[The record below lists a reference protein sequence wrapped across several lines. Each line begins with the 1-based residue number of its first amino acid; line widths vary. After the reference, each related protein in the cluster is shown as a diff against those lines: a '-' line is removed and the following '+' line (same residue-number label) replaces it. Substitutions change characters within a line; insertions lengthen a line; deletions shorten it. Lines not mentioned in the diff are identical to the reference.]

1 MDTAQETGKPRL
13 GELARQTIDTCGGVL
28 AIASPADEGRAAQIV
43 PTVSTDEDMELVLA
57 CCNAQDDVPT
67 IVMLT
72 DRDTA
77 AEWAEAAA
85 GAGVPIVADPDMTEA
100 LEKTRPMPDDL
111 DNPDD
116 PGGWHTQE
124 CNERW
129 AAIVKSNVNRARESH
144 AEAREK
150 AYEAQMQALH
160 ILPADGVADGLE
172 TLAEPWEPISTGL
185 DDMDEA
191 LDGGLPSTGL
201 VMLGAVS
208 SAGKTALAV
217 QIADHIAEATGRE
230 ALYVACEQSAR
241 ELVARSVSRL
251 MMEQTDH
258 GKGYEVCP
266 SSDILRAD
274 KREKWASDRRS
285 TFMEALGYYQLHIGP
300 HMSYLEPKKQPTVK
314 WIRDRA
320 EAVAAHSKKIGRKP
334 PVVFIDYLQLL
345 ASPDPHMSDKQA
357 MDANVMSLRQMARD
371 LHMCV
376 VAISALNRA
385 SYSTGITMES
395 FRESSTI
402 EYSADLLLGL
412 QPEGMRERMKKVS
425 ENKRRAAAED
435 ELSRFKEKAV
445 RDCELVVLKNRN
457 GKIPAPI
464 LLTCYAASSRFVSQH
479 LGKKL
484 EEWQPIEVQVL

>member
-1 MDTAQETGKPRL
+1 MDTAQETGQRL

-28 AIASPADEGRAAQIV
+28 AIASPADEDRAAQIV
-43 PTVSTDEDMELVLA
+43 PTVSTDEGMELVLA
-57 CCNAQDDVPT
+57 CCKTQDDVPT

-77 AEWAEAAA
+77 AEWADAAA
-85 GAGVPIVADPDMTEA
+85 MAGVPIVADPDMAEA

-111 DNPDD
+111 DEPS
-116 PGGWHTQE
+116 GWHTQE
-124 CNERW
+124 CEEHW
-129 AAIVKSNVNRARESH
+129 AAIVKGYVDRARENR
-144 AEAREK
+144 AEDSRR
-150 AYEAQMQALH
+150 AYEAQMKAYS

-172 TLAEPWEPISTGL
+172 TLAEPWEPIPTGL
-185 DDMDEA
+185 EGVDEA

-208 SAGKTALAV
+208 SAGKTTFAL
-217 QIADHIAEATGRE
+217 QIADHIASEDGRE
-230 ALYVACEQSAR
+230 VLYVACEQSAK
-241 ELVARSVSRL
+241 ELVAKSVSRL

-274 KREKWASDRRS
+274 KREKWAADRRS
-285 TFMEALGYYQLHIGP
+285 TFEQALAGYALHIGP
-300 HMSYLEPKKQPTVK
+300 FMNYLEPEDQPTVR
-314 WIRDRA
+314 WIWDRA
-320 EAVAAHSKKIGRKP
+320 AAVARHSKSIGKRP
-334 PVVFIDYLQLL
+334 PVLVIDYLQLL
-345 ASPDPHMSDKQA
+345 APEDPRMTDKAA
-357 MDANVMSLRQMARD
+357 MDANVSNLRKMARK

-412 QPEGMRERMKKVS
+412 QPEGMGEHMAKVS
-425 ENKRRAAAED
+425 EGKRMGEARR
-435 ELSRFKEKAV
+435 ELDSFKKKAV

-464 LLTCYAASSRFVSQH
+464 LLTCYAASSRFVSQK
-479 LGKKL
+479 LGMPGAEQK
-484 EEWQPIEVQVL
+484 PMVL

>member
-1 MDTAQETGKPRL
+1 MDTAQETGPRL
-13 GELARQTIDTCGGVL
+13 GGLARQTIDTCGGVL

-43 PTVSTDEDMELVLA
+43 PTVSTDENMELVLA
-57 CCNAQDDVPT
+57 CCMSQKDVPT
-67 IVMLT
+67 LLMLT
-72 DRDTA
+72 DHDTA
-77 AEWAEAAA
+77 AEWVEASAE
-85 GAGVPIVADPDMTEA
+85 AGVPVMADPDISEA
-100 LEKTRPMPDDL
+100 LEKARPLPELLDDSSE
-111 DNPDD
+111 
-116 PGGWHTQE
+116 WHVQE
-124 CNERW
+124 CGEDW
-129 AAIVKSNVNRARESH
+129 AAVVKGYVDRARKDR

-484 EEWQPIEVQVL
+484 EEWQPMEVAVL